1 MNQFYGIAPL
11 LLLVVVG
18 LSIMMVD
25 AFSKERSDLALVTA
39 LSLFMAGAISAVIL
53 ATTPE
58 LPAAPDFVT
67 RYLATDRLGMF
78 MDVVICAGAG
88 LSALLAGGYLKE
100 HGYERGEFYVLL
112 LFTAFGAMVL
122 ARSVD
127 LLTLFVGLETMSL
140 GAYALVAFRRTS
152 SRAVEGAVKYFL
164 LGSFA
169 AAIFLFGGALLYG
182 ATGHTDLAGIR
193 EAIAGGS
200 ADSTLVVL
208 SLAMMIVSL
217 TFKVGAVPFHMWVPD
232 AYEGA
237 MTPVTT
243 FMSVAVKAAAFA
255 ILVRVLVGAF
265 GSPAAMG
272 VTGWTPIIA
281 ILAIVSMVY
290 GNVTAIT
297 QSSVKRMLAYSSI
310 AHAGYIL
317 VGLASVFK
325 VGAEGVSAV
334 LYYLAA
340 YTVSNV
346 LAFGSLIWLG
356 SRGREVVS
364 YDDLAGA
371 GRRHPV
377 VAVTFAIG
385 ILSLLG
391 MPPTAGFFGKYYVFS
406 VAVQAGGPMVWLAVI
421 GVLASAVGAYYYL
434 KVLVYL
440 LMREP
445 EEGAEIAIPMRS
457 GYVVSALV
465 LAGYYV
471 VKMGVTPQRYLDL
484 AVSAANGFLG

>member
-1 MNQFYGIAPL
+1 MNQLYGIAPL

-18 LSIMMVD
+18 LGIMMVD
-25 AFSKERSDLALVTA
+25 AFSKQRSELALVTA
-39 LSLFMAGAISAVIL
+39 FSLFMAGAISAVAL
-53 ATTPE
+53 VTPGLSVGPE
-58 LPAAPDFVT
+58 FLT
-67 RYLATDRLGMF
+67 RYLATDRLGLF

-193 EAIAGGS
+193 EAIDAGS
-200 ADSTLVVL
+200 ADGTLVVL

-255 ILVRVLVGAF
+255 ILARVLVGAF
-265 GSPAAMG
+265 GSATAMG
-272 VTGWTPIIA
+272 VTGWTPVIA
-281 ILAIVSMVY
+281 VLAIVSMVY
-290 GNVTAIT
+290 GNVAAIA

-317 VGLASVFK
+317 VGLAAVFK

-377 VAVTFAIG
+377 VALTFAIG

-406 VAVQAGGPMVWLAVI
+406 AAVQAGGPMIWLAVI

-445 EEGAEIAIPMRS
+445 EEGAAIAMPMRS

-471 VKMGVTPQRYLDL
+471 VKMGVAPQRYLDL
-484 AVSAANGFLG
+484 AVSAASGLLG